1 MSVVINTNNA
11 ASLASYNL
19 GQTNDRLQRSLNRL
33 SSGSRINSSFDDAG
47 GLAVSMKLS
56 AALRRSEACEAGV
69 GNALAFLQTQDG
81 ALATATKVV
90 TRMSELAALALDVTK
105 NDQDLENYN
114 TEFQQLRGEIE
125 SIAHEKFN
133 HIALFAT
140 TNIYQTYIA
149 ENFEAKHL
157 MVVTSE
163 DGSQSCQITQPPL
176 NINTGGVSQLLYTF
190 FDDSDLVDGQ
200 GIYTYPGDAFHEIN
214 YGENVDGH
222 SAYGWDV
229 LVEGD
234 SLLDLDRANAE
245 RLGGYA
251 QLALQELANMRAQNG
266 AEQSRLEF
274 AKDILAVN
282 QVNLEQA
289 NSRIMDVDVASEST
303 QLARFNILQQAGT
316 AMLTQ
321 ANQSTQSI
329 LRLISLN

>member
-19 GQTNDRLQRSLNRL
+19 GQTNDRLQQSLNRL
-33 SSGSRINSSFDDAG
+33 SSGSRINSSYDDAG

-56 AALRRSEACEAGV
+56 AALRRSQACEAGV

-81 ALATATKVV
+81 AMQNVTKIL
-90 TRMSELAALALDVTK
+90 TRISELSALGLDISK
-105 NDQDLENYN
+105 NTSDITNY
-114 TEFQQLRGEIE
+114 FIEIKNLYSE
-125 SIAHEKFN
+125 IANISQEKFN
-133 HIALFAT
+133 GISLFDNQASSASSFSAVEFL
-140 TNIYQTYIA
+140 N
-149 ENFEAKHL
+149 
-157 MVVTSE
+157 VVTSE
-163 DGSQSCQITQPPL
+163 DGTQTSSISIPPL
-176 NINTGGVSQLLYTF
+176 PAINLWTTFVPGVFTDPDNDNDF
-190 FDDSDLVDGQ
+190 
-200 GIYTYPGDAFHEIN
+200 PGEDIDTEIQHALDEGYSWHFIMQSFLDN
-214 YGENVDGH
+214 
-222 SAYGWDV
+222 SAITLQV
-229 LVEGD
+229 LAD
-234 SLLDLDRANAE
+234 W
-245 RLGGYA
+245 
-251 QLALQELANMRAQNG
+251 RAQNG

-303 QLARFNILQQAGT
+303 QLTRFNILQQAGT